1 MISIKR
7 TPQSI
12 KTIGT
17 LIEKG
22 FGIKLERR
30 DNPLSY
36 IVTVSTQ
43 VGKESVE
50 CSSFVDARSLEEL
63 DAVICNAL
71 CFCLESIN
79 NFINEKIKRTTERLS
94 NLA

>member
-1 MISIKR
+1 MISINR

-12 KTIGT
+12 KAIDT

-22 FGIKLERR
+22 FGVKLERR

-36 IVTVSTQ
+36 IATVSTQ

-50 CSSFVDARSLEEL
+50 CCSFIDAKSLEEL
-63 DAVICNAL
+63 DDAIYNAL

-79 NFINEKIKRTTERLS
+79 KFIDEKIKRAAERLS
-94 NLA
+94 ILS